1 MDSKVS
7 SDHNLEFLPDSMVTG
22 SWNSSQVTVHVHGQ
36 EVLSEETV
44 HLGAE
49 PESPSELQDP
59 TQTST
64 LEQSHEETN
73 QSPDQGT
80 PEQQSPH
87 CEEEFQPL
95 QEHGGEPK
103 QEEGTVAK
111 YRAGIYTL
119 YRREITEPQK
129 LRRDSPARM
138 PPGWGQACTAM
149 LRVTLGILV
158 SIWIGAL

>member
-1 MDSKVS
+1 MAKARKADKGADPRTAGAGAVPHRPAWRATELGAGPTARERRGG
-7 SDHNLEFLPDSMVTG
+7 SDTG
-22 SWNSSQVTVHVHGQ
+22 GGFAETAQETKAVTVHVHGQ

-95 QEHGGEPK
+95 QEHEVPVLQEPDLPA
-103 QEEGTVAK
+103 ERSSGDSEMVA
-111 YRAGIYTL
+111 L
-119 YRREITEPQK
+119 
-129 LRRDSPARM
+129 
-138 PPGWGQACTAM
+138 
-149 LRVTLGILV
+149 
-158 SIWIGAL
+158 